1 MSLRDSS
8 GSGPARTRR
17 RALIA
22 GSAAVILAGGTAA
35 VLAVVPASH
44 PVAQHRTA
52 SAVKAATAVKGFK
65 SAHLA
70 SSTCSGPAGAAYVA
84 LPGYQAFDA
93 IDTANCY
100 ITQMYNVGDPQVPG
114 FSGDTNYSGT
124 DDGVVIHGDTLYF
137 AVTGDDA
144 VAVIDAAT
152 LNPKDY
158 SPTETDIH
166 VGFDPDYVAVTP
178 DGSQLWAADTGPQ
191 TSSSSPTA
199 ISVISTA
206 TDKVTA
212 TLRLPTAPAQIVF
225 SPSGATA
232 YVTTVEGLW
241 VYNTATEHL
250 TAVVGGL
257 GDPNGVAV
265 SPDGS
270 TVYVTNTESGRVE
283 VIDAATNRVTGT
295 IAVGQLPWQ
304 LAVSSNGKTLYVT
317 DPDSDQVS
325 VISTSSDTVTSTIP
339 ISGDPDTLALTPDGS
354 QLWVGGLTSGIITVL
369 DTATESVVGTINV
382 GDDGANSGDSDEPTS
397 IVMTTNPT
405 PGGS

>member
-8 GSGPARTRR
+8 GTGPARTRR

-44 PVAQHRTA
+44 PAAQHPAA
-52 SAVKAATAVKGFK
+52 SAVKAASTIKGFK
-65 SAHLA
+65 SAHLDA
-70 SSTCSGPAGAAYVA
+70 STCSGPAGAAYVA

-100 ITQMYNVGDPQVPG
+100 ITQVYNVADPDVPG
-114 FSGDTNYSGT
+114 FPGDTNYAGT
-124 DDGVVIHGDTLYF
+124 DEGVAIHGDTLYF
-137 AVTGDDA
+137 AVTGEDE

-152 LNPKDY
+152 LNPKEY
-158 SPTETDIH
+158 SPAETDIH
-166 VGFDPDYVAVTP
+166 VGFNPDWVAVTP

-191 TSSSSPTA
+191 TSPSSPTA

-206 TDKVTA
+206 TDQVTA
-212 TLRLPTAPAQIVF
+212 TLRLPIAPAQIAF
-225 SPSGATA
+225 SPSGTTA
-232 YVTTVEGLW
+232 YVTTADGLW
-241 VYNTATEHL
+241 VFNTATEHV
-250 TAVVGGL
+250 TAVVRGL
-257 GDPNGVAV
+257 GDPNGVVV

-270 TVYVTNTESGRVE
+270 TVYVTNTESGKVE
-283 VIDAATNRVTGT
+283 VIDAATNTVTGT
-295 IAVGQLPWQ
+295 IGVGELPWQ
-304 LAVSSNGKTLYVT
+304 LAVSSDGKTLYVT
-317 DPDSDQVS
+317 DPDSNQVS

-339 ISGDPDTLALTPDGS
+339 LSGDPVSLALTPGGS

-382 GDDGANSGDSDEPTS
+382 GDDGPNSGDGNEPTS
-397 IVMTTNPT
+397 IVMTTTPT